1 GAPGTG
7 ARKYGKQGLDTVV
20 RLPVGTLILEKSTY
34 ELVADLNEPGQEI
47 IIARGGRGG
56 LGNTHF
62 ATALRRAPKLAEK
75 GEPGEEK
82 ELILELKVLADVG
95 VVGLPNAGK
104 STLLSALSAAHP
116 KIADYPFTTLVPNL
130 GRVRVEEGQSF
141 AMVDIPGLIEGAS
154 QGTGLGHEFLRHV
167 ERTRLL
173 IHMVE
178 VGNEEQDPWTEFETV
193 NKELKLYRHGLEKRP
208 QLVALNK
215 IDLLPDTAGLDKLV
229 KKFTQKGY
237 EVFLISAATRRGVQE
252 LARRAWVILQTL
264 PAPALEVKLP
274 VKPKGPIPRF
284 VLTAL
289 EPGHWRVTG
298 KEVEKWMAMTDFG
311 NEEAV
316 EKLKNIF
323 DRLGLTEAF
332 RTQGVK
338 DGDTVYVGKEEFTYQ
353 EDEF

>member
-1 GAPGTG
+1 
-7 ARKYGKQGLDTVV
+7 
-20 RLPVGTLILEKSTY
+20 
-34 ELVADLNEPGQEI
+34 
-47 IIARGGRGG
+47 
-56 LGNTHF
+56 
-62 ATALRRAPKLAEK
+62 
-75 GEPGEEK
+75 
-82 ELILELKVLADVG
+82 VG

-104 STLLSALSAAHP
+104 STLLAALSAAHP

-154 QGTGLGHEFLRHV
+154 RGTGLGHEFLRHV

-173 IHMVE
+173 IHVVE
-178 VGNEEQDPWTEFETV
+178 VGNEQQDPWASFETV
-193 NKELKLYRHGLEKRP
+193 NRELKLYRHGLEKRP

-215 IDLLPDTAGLDKLV
+215 IDLFPDTSSLDKLV
-229 KKFTQKGY
+229 KKFIQKGY

-252 LARRAWVILQTL
+252 LARRAWIRLQTL
-264 PAPALEVKLP
+264 PAPELEVKLP
-274 VKPKGPIPRF
+274 VKPKGPVPRF

-289 EPGHWRVTG
+289 EPGRWRVAG
-298 KEVEKWMAMTDFG
+298 REVEKWMAMTDFG

-323 DRLGLTEAF
+323 DRLGLSEEF
-332 RTQGVK
+332 RQRGVQN
-338 DGDTVYVGKEEFTYQ
+338 GDIVFVGKEEFTYQ